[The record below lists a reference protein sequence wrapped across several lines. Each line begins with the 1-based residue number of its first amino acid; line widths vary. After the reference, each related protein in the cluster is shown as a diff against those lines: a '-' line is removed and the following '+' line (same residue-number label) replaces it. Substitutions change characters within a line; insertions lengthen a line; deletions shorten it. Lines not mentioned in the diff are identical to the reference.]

1 MRLYIPLPALWS
13 TFGDLIDASSCHL
26 IYYEEEVIVF
36 CKIFAFG
43 ITELLITL
51 GGGGRV
57 CVEGCGIWRKPQQN
71 CYREQA
77 FSSFFLSFVVCNNYL
92 NVWVR
97 FIMNEPVNFITRFG
111 VSSKLIT

>member
-51 GGGGRV
+51 GGGVGGGGWGEGV
-57 CVEGCGIWRKPQQN
+57 CGGGWDLEKVITELLQGTG
-71 CYREQA
+71 
-77 FSSFFLSFVVCNNYL
+77 FSSFFLSFVVCNNY
-92 NVWVR
+92 R
-97 FIMNEPVNFITRFG
+97 MFG
-111 VSSKLIT
+111 FVSL